1 MLSSHAVIILAVDL
15 PAEIMITARGEAGL
29 PLPMSRGEPKLL
41 LEAINQL
48 ETVRTPAWVR
58 GTCCTAWPGSHR
70 PREPVRLPPV
80 VAVSARPGPSVAQ
93 EVRLSS
99 RDTSLSTDTGYR
111 HSPDY
116 WTPAE

>member
-48 ETVRTPAWVR
+48 ETVRSPGLGQRYLLYCLAWLTPPQ
-58 GTCCTAWPGSHR
+58 GTG
-70 PREPVRLPPV
+70 
-80 VAVSARPGPSVAQ
+80 
-93 EVRLSS
+93 
-99 RDTSLSTDTGYR
+99 
-111 HSPDY
+111 
-116 WTPAE
+116 